1 MTLKL
6 TKYKDINEFYK
17 RVYPFLIK
25 KEAENNL
32 PLGLLNSIKSGSR
45 YNNPLLVSAE
55 NEDGRIKG
63 AFIMTPP
70 HNLVSVLQINDNEY
84 STIAQELNT
93 LLSEEGIE
101 VPGFVSEKVSA
112 EKLTQAWCNLKGCEH
127 EIGMDQRIYKLDHVN
142 DIELPV
148 GKLIQPEEE
157 HLTLL
162 SDWIQ
167 RFTVETGVRHLTESE
182 ALERAEDMIANENY
196 LYFWEADGKPVSMAR
211 GGRWTDNGITVNFV
225 YTPKPLR
232 KKGYASA
239 VVAGLSSKLLEE
251 YKFCTLY
258 TDLENPTSNKI
269 YMDIGYV
276 PVCDSLMV
284 NIK

>member
-1 MTLKL
+1 MKL
-6 TKYKDINEFYK
+6 TKYKNINEYYK
-17 RVYPFLIK
+17 TVYPFLMK
-25 KEAENNL
+25 NEAENNL

-45 YNNPLLVSAE
+45 YKDPLLVSAE
-55 NEDGRIKG
+55 DEDGRIKG

-70 HNLVSVLQINDNEY
+70 HHMVSVLKINDEEY
-84 STIAQELNT
+84 STLAEKLNT
-93 LLSEEGIE
+93 LLNEEGIE

-127 EIGMDQRIYKLDHVN
+127 EIGMDQRIYKMDHVN
-142 DIELPV
+142 EIELPE
-148 GKLIQPEEE
+148 GRLIQPEEG

-167 RFTVETGVRHLTESE
+167 RFTVETGVRPLTESE
-182 ALERAEDMIANENY
+182 ALERAEDMIVNENY
-196 LYFWEADGKPVSMAR
+196 LYFWEAEGKPVSMAR

-225 YTPKPLR
+225 YTPKPYR

-239 VVAGLSSKLLEE
+239 VVAGLSSKLLED